1 MRVLAVLLAL
11 VSVVLI
17 AAEPTEDQKKVE
29 LKKLE
34 GAWQMAT
41 EERDG
46 NSRPVK
52 DKWIIKGDH
61 YTCLYNGSPLAT
73 YRISIDTSKKPRQIE
88 TFMEMKDFK
97 GKPTEGK
104 PLIGIYEIDGDTL
117 RVCYQFY
124 NHTDTPLGRPDKFAA
139 PKGSNTLLLTL
150 KRVKQ

>member
-1 MRVLAVLLAL
+1 MRVPAMLLAL

-17 AAEPTEDQKKVE
+17 AAEPTEDQKKGE

-34 GAWQMAT
+34 GAWQMVT

-61 YTCLYNGSPLAT
+61 YTCLYNGSTLAT
-73 YRISIDTSKKPRQIE
+73 YRISIDPSKKPNQIE

-97 GKPTEGK
+97 GKPTEGT

-124 NHTDTPLGRPDKFAA
+124 NRTDKPLVRPDKFTAA
-139 PKGSNTLLLTL
+139 KGTNTLLLTF
-150 KRVKQ
+150 KRAKQ